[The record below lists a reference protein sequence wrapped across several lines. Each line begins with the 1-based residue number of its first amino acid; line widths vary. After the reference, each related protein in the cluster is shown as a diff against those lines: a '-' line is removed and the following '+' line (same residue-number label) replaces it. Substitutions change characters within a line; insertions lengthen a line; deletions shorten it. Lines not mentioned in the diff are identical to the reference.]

1 MTGRE
6 KDEKFVRRV
15 DVFSF
20 ISPFYSACSRPS
32 MISSA
37 LLDYIIEAILGLA
50 CFFSVPRFRNQ
61 IFSCE
66 AEGRW

>member
-15 DVFSF
+15 DVLSF

-37 LLDYIIEAILGLA
+37 LLDYIIEAILGLGVLL
-50 CFFSVPRFRNQ
+50 FSSSVPESDFLL
-61 IFSCE
+61 
-66 AEGRW
+66 